1 MMFTSRVIDTLQIKY
16 PIIQAGMAGAIT
28 TPELVAAVSNSG
40 GLGTLGAGYMSPE
53 QIREAIYKI
62 RERTDKPFGVNLLL
76 TKEIQ
81 IEEEKINLAKGLLS
95 GVNREFGIEEEEQL
109 KLPKSYKEQLQVL
122 VEENVPVVS
131 FAFQTLEKEEINDLK
146 RSGIKVIGTATH
158 VAEAKVLAELGVDI
172 IVGQGSEA
180 GGHRGTFIGKEQD
193 AMIGTFALIPQL
205 VAAVIRYSNFSGAPA
220 PRSSSMERP
229 ENMPRSRSRIFEHE
243 YEHGVSTSRK
253 VAISV
258 RLRKRTL
265 KDRRHPHPC
274 PRRSYARRPA
284 VRSEWGST
292 TIAQLPP
299 ACPRATACASHK
311 SDRLIPGVAR

>member
-28 TPELVAAVSNSG
+28 TPKLVAAVSNSG

-53 QIREAIYKI
+53 QIREAIYTI
-62 RERTDKPFGVNLLL
+62 RELTDKPFGVNLLL
-76 TKEIQ
+76 TKEVQ
-81 IEEEKINLAKGLLS
+81 IEEEKINLGKGLLS

-109 KLPKSYKEQLQVL
+109 KLPKSYKEQFQVL
-122 VEENVPVVS
+122 LEEKVPVVS

-205 VAAVIRYSNFSGAPA
+205 VAAVPHIPIVAVG
-220 PRSSSMERP
+220 
-229 ENMPRSRSRIFEHE
+229 
-243 YEHGVSTSRK
+243 GVMNGQGL
-253 VAISV
+253 VAAF
-258 RLRKRTL
+258 TL
-265 KDRRHPHPC
+265 GQKLFKWDQPF
-274 PRRSYARRPA
+274 
-284 VRSEWGST
+284 
-292 TIAQLPP
+292 
-299 ACPRATACASHK
+299 
-311 SDRLIPGVAR
+311 